1 MNDDQYWGKSPWK
14 ADELHDASIECAWVD
29 KSIRW
34 IGIGTLKVKERPN
47 GEQKIEVVCE
57 ARNRGAS
64 GMKIVNIPR
73 KAFAS
78 IKRNQDP
85 DNAKFIIQK

>member
-34 IGIGTLKVKERPN
+34 IGIGTLKVKESCTALLCTTPPWKSGR
-47 GEQKIEVVCE
+47 
-57 ARNRGAS
+57 RGVLQGGNPALLNKEGS
-64 GMKIVNIPR
+64 
-73 KAFAS
+73 F
-78 IKRNQDP
+78 D
-85 DNAKFIIQK
+85 